1 MNDFLFVTDVSPYRD
16 GAGRPSLAGT
26 HHSLPSAVVTAAQI
40 AELHGLDFRHVARVT
55 DLSVPDLERARL
67 LMLFTIGETGWSAAQ
82 RAVIERRVRRGDL
95 GFVGLHSASDSS
107 YRWPAYGEFIG
118 ARFAGHPVT
127 GVLPVQVIDS
137 DHPATRHLP
146 PRWHFN
152 EEFYLFNALAQD
164 RHDLLG
170 LEFGPGTAG
179 AGPGAGGAGGS
190 GGQLLPLAWCIERGP
205 MRAFYT
211 ALGHFGAAYENVD
224 FVRHLG
230 GGVAWTLSGSQS

>member
-1 MNDFLFVTDVSPYRD
+1 VSELIFVTDVSPYRD
-16 GAGRPSLAGT
+16 VAGISSLAGA
-26 HHSLPSAVVTAAQI
+26 HHSLPSAVITAAQI
-40 AELHGLDFRHVARVT
+40 AQLHGLSFRHVARVT
-55 DLSVPDLERARL
+55 DLAVSDLERARL
-67 LMLFTIGETGWSAAQ
+67 LMLFTIGETGWSGEQ
-82 RAVIERRVRRGDL
+82 RSVIEHRVRRGDL
-95 GFVGLHSASDSS
+95 RFVGMHSASDSS
-107 YRWPAYGEFIG
+107 YGWPTYGEFIG

-127 GVLPVQVIDS
+127 GVLPVLVIDH

-152 EEFYLFNALAQD
+152 DEFYLFSDLAED

-170 LEFGPGTAG
+170 LEFGHSHDGT
-179 AGPGAGGAGGS
+179 
-190 GGQLLPLAWCIERGP
+190 GGQVLPLAWCIERGP

-230 GGVAWTLSGSQS
+230 GGVSWVLSGSRS